1 LKEGGASGSSA
12 SGDPTGVLVSG
23 VHLVAGQS
31 GMPVDLQE
39 EEAHGG
45 HAISEH
51 VGKSA
56 SYLLNRVRAE
66 TYDLGKVT
74 VYMFRSGSFP
84 SVGAAEKLVNSTL
97 SSNAAEVNRVATGQ
111 LSAAFVQAEFGAAT
125 GIEAFRTSPRQSP
138 YIRDTFSVGA
148 SIIHDP
154 TSPKGYSVR
163 TAYPLNR

>member
-1 LKEGGASGSSA
+1 
-12 SGDPTGVLVSG
+12 
-23 VHLVAGQS
+23 
-31 GMPVDLQE
+31 MPVYLQE
-39 EEAHGG
+39 EEAHRG

-56 SYLLNRVRAE
+56 NYLLNRVRTE

-111 LSAAFVQAEFGAAT
+111 VPEAFVKVEFGAPT
-125 GIEAFRTSPRQSP
+125 GIEAFRESPRQSP
-138 YIRDTFSVGA
+138 YIRDTFSVGVY
-148 SIIHDP
+148 IKHDP
-154 TSPKGYSVR
+154 ASPKGYSVI
-163 TAYPLNR
+163 TAYPMN